1 MIKKQHKIFISELRI
16 MSVEYR
22 SKEITK
28 CPTLIKKKKK
38 THLNIGNFV
47 KNNMIYFLTPVRR
60 KRHSLEE
67 NKRIQN
73 QNGTGLFN

>member
-28 CPTLIKKKKK
+28 CPTLIKKKK